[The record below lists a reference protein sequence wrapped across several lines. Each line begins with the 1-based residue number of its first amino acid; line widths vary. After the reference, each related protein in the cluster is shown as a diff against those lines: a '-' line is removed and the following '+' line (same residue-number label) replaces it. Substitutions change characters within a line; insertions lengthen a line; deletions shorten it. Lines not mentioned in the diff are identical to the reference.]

1 MMKKGFYIGLFTL
14 LTVFAGIN
22 YWINSPEYSLLQIK
36 KSIEHKD
43 RYLFEK
49 HVDQQKIVE
58 QIIEDI
64 SSILVKEIVEADG
77 TLDYEDSILDP
88 TLITSGVLSLFKPM
102 IENVIEDSFDVL
114 WEDDSENQE
123 TYNEMIKWIESTEVS
138 YLVKEGKSA
147 RLGVETENTQ
157 AEKIFVEYRLNKV
170 DDYWRVNKISN
181 LEEIIKTSF
190 LNELEELL
198 SF

>member
-1 MMKKGFYIGLFTL
+1 MKKVFFISLFAL
-14 LTVFAGIN
+14 LTAFAGVN
-22 YWINSPEYSLLQIK
+22 YWINSPEYSVLQIK
-36 KSIEHKD
+36 KSIEYKD

-49 HVDQQKIVE
+49 HVDQKKIIE
-58 QIIEDI
+58 QIIEEI

-77 TLDYEDSILDP
+77 TLDNENAILDP
-88 TLITSGVLSLFKPM
+88 TLITSGILSLFEPM
-102 IENVIEDSFDVL
+102 IENVIEGSFDVL

-123 TYNEMIKWIESTEVS
+123 GYNEMIEWIESTEVS
-138 YLVKEGKSA
+138 YLVKEDKSA

-157 AEKIFVEYRLNKV
+157 AEKILVEYRLNKV
-170 DDYWRVNKISN
+170 DNYWRVNKISN

-198 SF
+198 NF

>member
-1 MMKKGFYIGLFTL
+1 MKKVFFISLFAL
-14 LTVFAGIN
+14 LTAFAGVN

-36 KSIEHKD
+36 KSIEYKD

-49 HVDQQKIVE
+49 HVDQKKIIE
-58 QIIEDI
+58 QIIEEI

-77 TLDYEDSILDP
+77 TLDNENAILDP
-88 TLITSGVLSLFKPM
+88 TLITSGILSLFEPM

-123 TYNEMIKWIESTEVS
+123 GYNEMIEWIESTEVS

-157 AEKIFVEYRLNKV
+157 AEKILVEYRLNKV
-170 DDYWRVNKISN
+170 DNYWRVNKISN

>member
-1 MMKKGFYIGLFTL
+1 MKKVFFISLFAL
-14 LTVFAGIN
+14 LTAFAGVN

-36 KSIEHKD
+36 KSIEYKD

-49 HVDQQKIVE
+49 HVDQKKIIE
-58 QIIEDI
+58 QIIEEI

-77 TLDYEDSILDP
+77 TLDNENAILDP
-88 TLITSGVLSLFKPM
+88 TLITSGILSLFEPM

-123 TYNEMIKWIESTEVS
+123 GYNEMIEWIESTEVS

-157 AEKIFVEYRLNKV
+157 AEKILVEYRLNKV
-170 DDYWRVNKISN
+170 DNYWRGNKISN

>member
-1 MMKKGFYIGLFTL
+1 MKKSFFASLLAL
-14 LTVFAGIN
+14 LTVFAGVN

-36 KSIEHKD
+36 KSIEDRD

-49 HVDQQKIVE
+49 HVDQQKIID
-58 QIIEDI
+58 QIIEEI

-77 TLDYEDSILDP
+77 TLDYENSTLDP
-88 TLITSGVLSLFKPM
+88 TLVTSGILTLFKPM
-102 IENVIEDSFDVL
+102 IENVIKDGFDVL
-114 WEDDSENQE
+114 WEDNSENQE
-123 TYNEMIKWIESTEVS
+123 GYNEMIKWIESTEVS

-147 RLGVETENTQ
+147 RLGLETENIA
-157 AEKIFVEYRLNKV
+157 AEKILVEYRLNKV
-170 DDYWRVNKISN
+170 DNYWRVNKISN

-190 LNELEELL
+190 LNELEEWL

>member
-1 MMKKGFYIGLFTL
+1 MKKGFFACLFAL
-14 LTVFAGIN
+14 LTVFAGVN

-36 KSIEHKD
+36 KSIEYRD

-49 HVDQQKIVE
+49 HVDQQKIID
-58 QIIEDI
+58 QIIEEI

-77 TLDYEDSILDP
+77 TLDYENSILDP
-88 TLITSGVLSLFKPM
+88 TLVTSGILTLFKPM
-102 IENVIEDSFDVL
+102 IENVIKDSFDVL
-114 WEDDSENQE
+114 WEDDSENE
-123 TYNEMIKWIESTEVS
+123 EGYNEMIKWIESTKVS

-147 RLGVETENTQ
+147 RLGLETENVQ
-157 AEKIFVEYRLNKV
+157 AEKILVEYRLNKV
-170 DDYWRVNKISN
+170 DNYWRVNKISN

-190 LNELEELL
+190 LNELEEWL

>member
-1 MMKKGFYIGLFTL
+1 MRKVFFISLFVL
-14 LTVFAGIN
+14 LTAFAGVN

-36 KSIEHKD
+36 KSIEYKD

-49 HVDQQKIVE
+49 HVDQKKIIE
-58 QIIEDI
+58 QIIEEI

-77 TLDYEDSILDP
+77 TLDNENAILDP
-88 TLITSGVLSLFKPM
+88 TLITSGILSLFEPM

-123 TYNEMIKWIESTEVS
+123 GYNEMIEWIESTEVS

-157 AEKIFVEYRLNKV
+157 AEKILVEYRLNKV
-170 DDYWRVNKISN
+170 DNYWRVNKISN